1 VHLQHSQRF
10 FSNLKITEPDY
21 EKDQH
26 LYLFYEKLWTQTY
39 PLYSNMAGSIKAS
52 ARASAAQAKCVVFPT

>member
-1 VHLQHSQRF
+1 MAGSIKASARASAAQAKCVV

-26 LYLFYEKLWTQTY
+26 LYLFYDKLWTQT
-39 PLYSNMAGSIKAS
+39 
-52 ARASAAQAKCVVFPT
+52 